1 MISARVNVFLL
12 VAIFLVLALISYGQK
27 SQASK
32 KEDYKKISIDN
43 QVWMAENLNV
53 GNFRNGDPILQ
64 AKTDDEWARAGKEGK
79 AAWCDYENKPEN
91 GTKYG
96 KLYNWFAVNDQR
108 GLAPEGWHV
117 PTDAEWRQTTLFL
130 GGEDAAG
137 TKMKSPEGWT
147 HDGNGTNVSGFSGL
161 PGGSRNRFGA
171 FDYIGHVTY
180 WWCSTPYDSDFAWY
194 RVIDEVPW
202 YVYRTNYYKQN
213 GYSVRC
219 IRD

>member
-130 GGEDAAG
+130 GGEDAAARPAIRARRKLQCG
-137 TKMKSPEGWT
+137 HSDLIQAITGVAMLGALKSANKQSSACQQDDA
-147 HDGNGTNVSGFSGL
+147 DGQRGKHCGAEYSERQSPAGL
-161 PGGSRNRFGA
+161 E
-171 FDYIGHVTY
+171 Y
-180 WWCSTPYDSDFAWY
+180 
-194 RVIDEVPW
+194 
-202 YVYRTNYYKQN
+202 Q
-213 GYSVRC
+213 
-219 IRD
+219 